1 MSNDAVSRDGVKN
14 LLTRIRDEI
23 DEGYGFNYQEAV
35 EELMGMPSTQPQL
48 EQSTH
53 SEQGKSDEL
62 GVKSGKTC
70 TDTISRQA
78 AITAI
83 QKAYTDTE
91 GGTDK
96 CAVWKNVGLTNALH
110 IMQDLPPAQPERC
123 SDCIVHG
130 GDWECDHMHC
140 RKGRLPS
147 AQPERTEERT
157 ETHSCDYCHEDSDG
171 YVKPI
176 EKNCHAVIFG
186 SVLYLKAKEWR
197 GEVEIKYCPM
207 CGRRLER

>member
-1 MSNDAVSRDGVKN
+1 MSNDTVSRDGVKN

-110 IMQDLPPAQPERC
+110 IMQDLPPAQPEIANQTEE
-123 SDCIVHG
+123 SAQNVPNGELISKKAAIDALGKDVMG
-130 GDWECDHMHC
+130 GLNYK
-140 RKGRLPS
+140 RILNSLPS
-147 AQPERTEERT
+147 AQPDIIRCRDCKW
-157 ETHSCDYCHEDSDG
+157 H
-171 YVKPI
+171 
-176 EKNCHAVIFG
+176 N
-186 SVLYLKAKEWR
+186 
-197 GEVEIKYCPM
+197 GEINQCNAQVCASM
-207 CGRRLER
+207 CGDDFCSRAERREE